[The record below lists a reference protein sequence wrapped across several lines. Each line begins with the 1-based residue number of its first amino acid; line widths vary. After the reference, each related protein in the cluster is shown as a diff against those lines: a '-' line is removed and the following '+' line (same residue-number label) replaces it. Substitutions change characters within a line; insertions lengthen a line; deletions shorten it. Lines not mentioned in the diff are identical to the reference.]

1 MVLRGKLIADLAHGF
16 PQIQIAPPTTCS
28 HSNSSEKSLILRAAA
43 RASPFVMAG
52 AVVLKLHISPTWKEL
67 SASS

>member
-1 MVLRGKLIADLAHGF
+1 M
-16 PQIQIAPPTTCS
+16 
-28 HSNSSEKSLILRAAA
+28 RAAA

-67 SASS
+67 SASSNAAAKVMESPVPGRSYLPATGTVISSLKLLPPSME